1 MMLECDATNVVNPF
15 TGRIGNDFVVGSLGV
30 TGDIYTGTTGG
41 QVKLYGAGTYGS
53 ANTEY
58 IAMYHNGSSGGIF
71 NSLAS
76 GTGTTRPFQWLMD
89 SSIKM
94 TLSTSGYFTVT
105 QNIDVGSAF
114 STASGFSAQFQHQHT
129 TLPYAVRAYHTTD
142 VNSTTSNFITCD
154 AAASI
159 LRAGIRTNGGLANY
173 SANNVNISDE
183 RLKKNFSKVG
193 SYLSKFRELEFFT
206 FLYKDQTDDE
216 LNLGVKAQ
224 QVLAVAPE
232 LVDQS
237 GFGKTPIDGIPFLS
251 IYQTDFQY
259 ATAVAL
265 QENIFRVDDHES
277 RISSL
282 EGRIH

>member
-1 MMLECDATNVVNPF
+1 
-15 TGRIGNDFVVGSLGV
+15 
-30 TGDIYTGTTGG
+30 
-41 QVKLYGAGTYGS
+41 
-53 ANTEY
+53 
-58 IAMYHNGSSGGIF
+58 
-71 NSLAS
+71 
-76 GTGTTRPFQWLMD
+76 
-89 SSIKM
+89 
-94 TLSTSGYFTVT
+94 
-105 QNIDVGSAF
+105 
-114 STASGFSAQFQHQHT
+114 
-129 TLPYAVRAYHTTD
+129 
-142 VNSTTSNFITCD
+142 
-154 AAASI
+154 
-159 LRAGIRTNGGLANY
+159 
-173 SANNVNISDE
+173 
-183 RLKKNFSKVG
+183 VG